1 MHAEM
6 VIILLV
12 TLVVAQII
20 LVQWKQ
26 RHYQSYQ
33 PVTLFGMWII
43 PLIIGIRNYWWRFIF
58 TWLIFSCIT
67 GLIFRKS
74 LEKPIDGTTPRY
86 IIFAFIL

>member
-6 VIILLV
+6 VIILIV
-12 TLVVAQII
+12 TLVVAQIV

-33 PVTLFGMWII
+33 LVTLIGMWIV
-43 PLIIGIRNYWWRFIF
+43 PIIFCLKNQSWRFIF
-58 TWLIFSCIT
+58 IWLVFSCIT

-74 LEKPIDGTTPRY
+74 LEKPIEGTTPR
-86 IIFAFIL
+86 